1 MRKTKNKGTCDE
13 EAKQHC
19 LLGTKVVIYVIQ
31 HLQKA
36 RILGR
41 VIFRPQ
47 QNLII
52 FIYFFRE
59 FQFMVFALDDSSL
72 SSNQDTG

>member
-19 LLGTKVVIYVIQ
+19 LLGTKVIYVIQ
-31 HLQKA
+31 HLQKV

-47 QNLII
+47 QNLTI

-72 SSNQDTG
+72 SSNQDTS

>member
-1 MRKTKNKGTCDE
+1 MRKIKNKGTCDE

-19 LLGTKVVIYVIQ
+19 LLGTKVIYVIQ
-31 HLQKA
+31 HLQRV

-41 VIFRPQ
+41 VIFRSQ
-47 QNLII
+47 QNLTI
-52 FIYFFRE
+52 FIYSFRE

-72 SSNQDTG
+72 SSDQDTI